1 MSAYNDA
8 TGVADL
14 LSRFDFNILHEQQ
27 GDFSPA
33 HRKYTCAFSRPGIE
47 TFTTAYQCN
56 PDVHG
61 QPTATDVFSALV
73 SDALAVAG
81 RHLDDFADEMAF
93 EKPSQAIRAYEACS
107 KTLDW
112 FRNDLQLATPDISDI
127 AETID
132 ADMGDIKE
140 IVTLLQAQRKAKHE
154 FEHPP
159 VPEGF
164 TSIEDLQATLDLGDY
179 GDQITEYTGVIADRF
194 MEAAD
199 DNVDIYY
206 HDLLKWLPDNYEWLE
221 EAEAQGLLEG
231 CEGDLMKMTQ
241 MAQYECVT
249 QDMYDHQRDIA
260 KYATLEGLK
269 DAGVYALADDVYAD
283 VFDNYTIGFDDN
295 NMDIEDM
302 VSEAQNAIYDA
313 MDEPLYDA
321 LGSNDEILEDGE
333 LSGDFDAIKESGYDF
348 PNPCA
353 MSVEAVR
360 TVNDKGYE
368 AAFNEFWKDFMP
380 EDHELAA
387 VQDVTLIPV
396 TLHFNETP
404 DKSESMTFSAQDTNG
419 LDIDGEVFFCGLT
432 HEELTGMVGKQ
443 TGEDFTVESV
453 GEPYQVEAHPKSQE
467 PSQPR
472 LAEKAKETR
481 DGSDKLEQDSHDG
494 QTPEREVERADG
506 DAEH

>member
-8 TGVADL
+8 MGVADL
-14 LSRFDFNILHEQQ
+14 LSRFDFTILHEQQ

-33 HRKYTCAFSRPGIE
+33 HRKYTCEFSRPGIE
-47 TFTTAYQCN
+47 TFTTAYQCV

-61 QPTATDVFSALV
+61 QPTATDVFSALA

-112 FRNDLQLATPDISDI
+112 FRNDLQLATSDISNI

-132 ADMGDIKE
+132 ANMGEIKE
-140 IVTLLQAQRKAKHE
+140 IVALVQAQHKAKHE

-164 TSIEDLQATLDLGDY
+164 SSIEDLQATLDLGDW
-179 GDQITEYTGVIADRF
+179 GDQITDYTGNISDAFTEVADS
-194 MEAAD
+194 
-199 DNVDIYY
+199 NIDIYH

-221 EAEAQGLLEG
+221 EVDAYGLLEG

-241 MAQYECVT
+241 MAQYECFR
-249 QDMYDHQRDIA
+249 QDMYDHQTDIA

-269 DAGVYALADDVYAD
+269 DAGVYALSDDVYAD

-302 VSEAQNAIYDA
+302 VSEAQSEILDA
-313 MDEPLYDA
+313 MDVPLYEA
-321 LGSNDEILEDGE
+321 LDSDEEILEDGA
-333 LSGDFDAIKESGYDF
+333 LHNDFEAIKETFDYRF

-353 MSVEAVR
+353 MSIETVR
-360 TVNDKGYE
+360 EVNEKGYE
-368 AAFNEFWKDFMP
+368 TVFNEFWSSRGFSITGKGDEAP
-380 EDHELAA
+380 TVSEAA
-387 VQDVTLIPV
+387 M
-396 TLHFNETP
+396 
-404 DKSESMTFSAQDTNG
+404 ES
-419 LDIDGEVFFCGLT
+419 
-432 HEELTGMVGKQ
+432 
-443 TGEDFTVESV
+443 
-453 GEPYQVEAHPKSQE
+453 
-467 PSQPR
+467 
-472 LAEKAKETR
+472 R
-481 DGSDKLEQDSHDG
+481 DASGKLEQEGHDG
-494 QTPEREVERADG
+494 QVTERE